1 MANTGLNALL
11 SAMMIG
17 LMYMLGYHCQ
27 QDNFWPLL
35 GTYTAFFG
43 TYALVLKTAHHP
55 GWLQWYLFLGIGLRA
70 MLLFSLPNLSD
81 DVYRYIWD
89 GKLWLN
95 GINPFVHTPNYYLH
109 HSPLP
114 SGLSEGLYF
123 KLNSPY
129 YHTIYPPVAQGI
141 FTVCCSL
148 FPKDLYATVIS
159 MKVVSFLA
167 ELGSLRLFYLLLQR
181 FNLPAK
187 HILIYAL
194 NPLIILELIGNVH
207 LEGLMV
213 LFVLLAIYLLIKGQN
228 SWGALAMAGSIASKL
243 LPLMFLPFFI
253 RRWGWPKKSLLYF
266 SLIGG
271 VLMLLFLPML
281 SLDFL
286 RGFGS
291 SLDLYF
297 QKFEFNAGLYYLLRW
312 VFQVLTG
319 YNFIII
325 IGPALGL
332 LTIYAIFRLVKA
344 EVDLSWERLPLMML
358 VAFSCYL
365 FSATIIHPWYIA
377 LPLALC
383 ILTPLRFPVLWSG
396 LVVLSYSHYNDGL
409 FQENYALIAFEYIL
423 LVIFMLV
430 EIKHQFPEI
439 LEKLIRPSQK

>member
-1 MANTGLNALL
+1 
-11 SAMMIG
+11 
-17 LMYMLGYHCQ
+17 
-27 QDNFWPLL
+27 
-35 GTYTAFFG
+35 
-43 TYALVLKTAHHP
+43 
-55 GWLQWYLFLGIGLRA
+55 
-70 MLLFSLPNLSD
+70 
-81 DVYRYIWD
+81 
-89 GKLWLN
+89 
-95 GINPFVHTPNYYLH
+95 
-109 HSPLP
+109 
-114 SGLSEGLYF
+114 
-123 KLNSPY
+123 
-129 YHTIYPPVAQGI
+129 
-141 FTVCCSL
+141 
-148 FPKDLYATVIS
+148 
-159 MKVVSFLA
+159 
-167 ELGSLRLFYLLLQR
+167 
-181 FNLPAK
+181 
-187 HILIYAL
+187 
-194 NPLIILELIGNVH
+194 
-207 LEGLMV
+207 
-213 LFVLLAIYLLIKGQN
+213 
-228 SWGALAMAGSIASKL
+228 
-243 LPLMFLPFFI
+243 
-253 RRWGWPKKSLLYF
+253 
-266 SLIGG
+266 
-271 VLMLLFLPML
+271 MLLFLPML

-297 QKFEFNAGLYYLLRW
+297 QKFEFNSGLYYLLRW

-319 YNFIII
+319 YNFIIV

-396 LVVLSYSHYNDGL
+396 LVVLSYSHYNGGL